1 VLYHRHK
8 TEAAYRELDLPAC
21 TDCGACC
28 ISEQDREWHAELHS
42 EEVLRGPFSPR
53 GRYRRYVTSALSG
66 SALKTKWRP
75 VSTGLLRQAQICA
88 CALLRGN
95 PLVQV
100 SCSIYRDR
108 PAVCKAFRRGSKECR
123 DAVWWLISAAQDL

>member
-1 VLYHRHK
+1 MLYQRHR
-8 TEAAYRELDLPAC
+8 EAAYRELDLPAC

-28 ISEQDREWHAELHS
+28 VSEEDKLRHAELNP
-42 EEVLRGPFSPR
+42 EEALRGPFSPR
-53 GRYRRYVTSALSG
+53 GRYKRYVISVLSG
-66 SALKTKWRP
+66 SAIKTKWRP
-75 VSTGLLRQAQICA
+75 VRTGLLSQAQICA

-123 DAVWWLISAAQDL
+123 DAVWWLVSEAQDL

>member
-1 VLYHRHK
+1 MLYQRHK
-8 TEAAYRELDLPAC
+8 TEAARHDIDLPAC

-28 ISEQDREWHAELHS
+28 VSEYDKDWHAELNPK
-42 EEVLRGPFSPR
+42 EVASGPFSPR
-53 GRYRRYVTSALSG
+53 GRYKRYVVPVGNGAGL
-66 SALKTKWRP
+66 ATKWKA
-75 VSTGLLRQAQICA
+75 VSAGPLRDASVCA

-108 PAVCKAFRRGSKECR
+108 PAVCRAFKRGSKECR
-123 DAVWWLISAAQDL
+123 DALWWLISQAQDV